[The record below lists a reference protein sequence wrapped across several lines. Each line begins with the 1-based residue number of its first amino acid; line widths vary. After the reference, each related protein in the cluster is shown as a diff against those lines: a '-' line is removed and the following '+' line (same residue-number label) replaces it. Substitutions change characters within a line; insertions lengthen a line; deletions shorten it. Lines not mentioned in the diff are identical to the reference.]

1 MQVRI
6 EPSWQHVLQTEFDKP
21 YFELL
26 TQYVRQQY
34 QTRRCFPPAGLIFN
48 AFDA

>member
-6 EPSWQHVLQTEFDKP
+6 DPSWQRVLQTEFDKP

-26 TQYVRQQY
+26 TQYVRQLLS
-34 QTRRCFPPAGLIFN
+34 AGGSYF
-48 AFDA
+48 